1 MLEGEI
7 MKAPKAVDTKK
18 LRTKLGMS
26 QAVFAKTFRLNLR
39 TVQSW
44 EVGQAEPS
52 GGTAVLLWLIDRI
65 PQAIMRAL
73 KDYDDRPG
81 GSRN

>member
-1 MLEGEI
+1 
-7 MKAPKAVDTKK
+7 MKPMKPADIKK
-18 LRTKLGMS
+18 LRSRLEMS
-26 QAVFAKTFRLNLR
+26 QAKFAKTFRLNLR

-44 EVGQAEPS
+44 EIGSAEPS

-73 KDYDDRPG
+73 RDYDDRPG
-81 GSRN
+81 GTR